1 MQKQRDDA
9 TGGGESRRPEP
20 GWRKTARAVD
30 AVFQAALKTACIL
43 LFVLMIAMIGA
54 QICMRYVFND
64 PLTWSEELARF
75 AMIYLA
81 FLAGALAIRHN
92 QHIRVTGLFA
102 LPRRAAQAIAGLATL
117 LTVAALTV
125 LAWQG
130 WLITGKTARQTST
143 ALGVTMDHIYV
154 AIPAAA
160 ALMVLGLLLS
170 LLLDGLP
177 SEDLEKRPAP
187 TAEGAD

>member
-1 MQKQRDDA
+1 MPSIASFFDWLADRLAQLC
-9 TGGGESRRPEP
+9 
-20 GWRKTARAVD
+20 GWAYFAIGLMLGFEVVARY
-30 AVFQAALKTACIL
+30 F
-43 LFVLMIAMIGA
+43 
-54 QICMRYVFND
+54 FNA
-64 PLTWSEELARF
+64 PTIWAEELSRLTFIF
-75 AMIYLA
+75 ATL
-81 FLAGALAIRHN
+81 LAGPALLRHN
-92 QHIRVTGLFA
+92 QHIRVTGLFS

-117 LTVAALTV
+117 LTVVALGV

-160 ALMVLGLLLS
+160 ALMVLGLALS

-177 SEDLEKRPAP
+177 SEDLEKRPQA
-187 TAEGAD
+187 TAGGTD